1 MDAMAPS
8 FYTAAEAETVGGIF
22 PTCENISIDYAI
34 MEKVD
39 EIFVFPANFGWSD
52 LGTWVSLHNNV
63 AKDINGNAS
72 LGIAAKFADSHNCV
86 VNARG
91 MKSVVVIG
99 VEDCI
104 VAEKDGNLLVCKMS
118 QENRI
123 KEFSEEN

>member
-1 MDAMAPS
+1 
-8 FYTAAEAETVGGIF
+8 
-22 PTCENISIDYAI
+22 
-34 MEKVD
+34 
-39 EIFVFPANFGWSD
+39 
-52 LGTWVSLHNNV
+52 
-63 AKDINGNAS
+63 
-72 LGIAAKFADSHNCV
+72 